1 MYAIIDIGSNT
12 IRMVLYKVIDNEI
25 QQMLN
30 SKIPAGLAGYIDN
43 NNMLSKKGILKA
55 IEALSKFETIL
66 ESVDVKEVHAFA
78 TASLRNISNSEEVL
92 AEIKKHCSF
101 DIEIISGKE
110 EALYDYYGT
119 MKSIS
124 SGNGLLVDV
133 GGGSTELVYF
143 ENGTLLSTCS
153 IPVGSLNMYTNYVED
168 IIPTKSEIKNINNHV
183 SEILNTLPLSSETIN
198 STVLFG
204 VGGSARACC
213 KLSDELFNE
222 NSGYT
227 GFECKRLNKILKLT
241 KKDKSK
247 LVSAI
252 IKATPGRIHT
262 IIPGIAIINS
272 VAKHYG
278 CTNFTVSPYGVRE
291 GYLLNILES
300 KNL

>member
-78 TASLRNISNSEEVL
+78 TASLRNISNSE
-92 AEIKKHCSF
+92 
-101 DIEIISGKE
+101 
-110 EALYDYYGT
+110 DYYGT

-227 GFECKRLNKILKLT
+227 GFECKRLNKILKLA

>member
-12 IRMVLYKVIDNEI
+12 IRMVLYKVINNEI

-124 SGNGLLVDV
+124 SVNGLLVDV

-143 ENGTLLSTCS
+143 ENGKLLSTCS

-168 IIPTKSEIKNINNHV
+168 IIPTKSEIKNINNHI
-183 SEILNTLPLSSETIN
+183 SEILNTLPLSSETVN

-227 GFECKRLNKILKLT
+227 GFECKRLNKILKSA
-241 KKDKSK
+241 KKTS
-247 LVSAI
+247 
-252 IKATPGRIHT
+252 
-262 IIPGIAIINS
+262 
-272 VAKHYG
+272 
-278 CTNFTVSPYGVRE
+278 
-291 GYLLNILES
+291 LN
-300 KNL
+300 

>member
-30 SKIPAGLAGYIDN
+30 SKIPAGLVGYIDN

-168 IIPTKSEIKNINNHV
+168 IIPTKSELKNINDHV
-183 SEILNTLPLSSETIN
+183 NEILNTLPLSPETVN

-227 GFECKRLNKILKLT
+227 GFECKRLNKILKLA
-241 KKDKSK
+241 KKDKPK

-252 IKATPGRIHT
+252 IKATPGRI
-262 IIPGIAIINS
+262 P
-272 VAKHYG
+272 
-278 CTNFTVSPYGVRE
+278 E
-291 GYLLNILES
+291 LQ
-300 KNL
+300 

>member
-1 MYAIIDIGSNT
+1 
-12 IRMVLYKVIDNEI
+12 
-25 QQMLN
+25 
-30 SKIPAGLAGYIDN
+30 
-43 NNMLSKKGILKA
+43 
-55 IEALSKFETIL
+55 
-66 ESVDVKEVHAFA
+66 
-78 TASLRNISNSEEVL
+78 
-92 AEIKKHCSF
+92 
-101 DIEIISGKE
+101 
-110 EALYDYYGT
+110 

-143 ENGTLLSTCS
+143 ENGKLLSTCS

-168 IIPTKSEIKNINNHV
+168 IIPTKSELKNINDHV
-183 SEILNTLPLSSETIN
+183 NEILNTLPLSPETVN

-227 GFECKRLNKILKLT
+227 GFECKRLSKILKSA
-241 KKDKSK
+241 KKDKPK

-262 IIPGIAIINS
+262 IIPGISIINS
-272 VAKHYG
+272 IAEHYG

-291 GYLLNILES
+291 GYLLNILEG
-300 KNL
+300 KTF

>member
-153 IPVGSLNMYTNYVED
+153 IPVPNYVED

-227 GFECKRLNKILKLT
+227 GFECKRLNKILKLA

>member
-1 MYAIIDIGSNT
+1 M
-12 IRMVLYKVIDNEI
+12 
-25 QQMLN
+25 
-30 SKIPAGLAGYIDN
+30 
-43 NNMLSKKGILKA
+43 
-55 IEALSKFETIL
+55 
-66 ESVDVKEVHAFA
+66 DVKEVHAFA

-92 AEIKKHCSF
+92 SEIKKHCSF
-101 DIEIISGKE
+101 NIEIISGKE
-110 EALYDYYGT
+110 EALYDYYGA

-143 ENGTLLSTCS
+143 ENGKLLSACS
-153 IPVGSLNMYTNYVED
+153 IPVGSLNMYTNYVQD
-168 IIPTKSEIKNINNHV
+168 IIPTKSELKNINDHV
-183 SEILNTLPLSSETIN
+183 NEILNTLPLSPKTVN

-227 GFECKRLNKILKLT
+227 GFDCKRLNKILKLA
-241 KKDKSK
+241 KKDKPK

-300 KNL
+300 KNS

>member
-12 IRMVLYKVIDNEI
+12 IRMVLYKVINNEI

-124 SGNGLLVDV
+124 SVNGLLVDV

-143 ENGTLLSTCS
+143 ENGKLLSTCS

-168 IIPTKSEIKNINNHV
+168 IIPTKSEIKNINNHI
-183 SEILNTLPLSSETIN
+183 SEILNTLPLSSETVN

-227 GFECKRLNKILKLT
+227 GFECKRLNKILKSA
-241 KKDKSK
+241 KKDKPK

-262 IIPGIAIINS
+262 IIPGISIINS
-272 VAKHYG
+272 IAEHYG

-291 GYLLNILES
+291 GYLLNILEG
-300 KNL
+300 KTF

>member
-1 MYAIIDIGSNT
+1 M
-12 IRMVLYKVIDNEI
+12 
-25 QQMLN
+25 
-30 SKIPAGLAGYIDN
+30 
-43 NNMLSKKGILKA
+43 
-55 IEALSKFETIL
+55 
-66 ESVDVKEVHAFA
+66 
-78 TASLRNISNSEEVL
+78 
-92 AEIKKHCSF
+92 
-101 DIEIISGKE
+101 
-110 EALYDYYGT
+110 YDYYGA

-143 ENGTLLSTCS
+143 ENGKLLSTCS

-168 IIPTKSEIKNINNHV
+168 IIPTKSELKNINDHV
-183 SEILNTLPLSSETIN
+183 NEILNTLPLSPETVN

-227 GFECKRLNKILKLT
+227 GFECKRLSKILKSA
-241 KKDKSK
+241 KKDKPK

-262 IIPGIAIINS
+262 IIPGISIINS
-272 VAKHYG
+272 IAEHYG

-291 GYLLNILES
+291 GYLLNILEG
-300 KNL
+300 KTF

>member
-153 IPVGSLNMYTNYVED
+153 IPVGSLNMYTN
-168 IIPTKSEIKNINNHV
+168 
-183 SEILNTLPLSSETIN
+183 
-198 STVLFG
+198 
-204 VGGSARACC
+204 
-213 KLSDELFNE
+213 
-222 NSGYT
+222 
-227 GFECKRLNKILKLT
+227 
-241 KKDKSK
+241 
-247 LVSAI
+247 
-252 IKATPGRIHT
+252 
-262 IIPGIAIINS
+262 
-272 VAKHYG
+272 
-278 CTNFTVSPYGVRE
+278 
-291 GYLLNILES
+291 
-300 KNL
+300 

>member
-1 MYAIIDIGSNT
+1 M
-12 IRMVLYKVIDNEI
+12 
-25 QQMLN
+25 
-30 SKIPAGLAGYIDN
+30 
-43 NNMLSKKGILKA
+43 
-55 IEALSKFETIL
+55 
-66 ESVDVKEVHAFA
+66 
-78 TASLRNISNSEEVL
+78 
-92 AEIKKHCSF
+92 
-101 DIEIISGKE
+101 
-110 EALYDYYGT
+110 
-119 MKSIS
+119 
-124 SGNGLLVDV
+124 
-133 GGGSTELVYF
+133 
-143 ENGTLLSTCS
+143 
-153 IPVGSLNMYTNYVED
+153 
-168 IIPTKSEIKNINNHV
+168 
-183 SEILNTLPLSSETIN
+183 
-198 STVLFG
+198 FG

-227 GFECKRLNKILKLT
+227 GFECKRLNKILKLA
-241 KKDKSK
+241 KKDKPK